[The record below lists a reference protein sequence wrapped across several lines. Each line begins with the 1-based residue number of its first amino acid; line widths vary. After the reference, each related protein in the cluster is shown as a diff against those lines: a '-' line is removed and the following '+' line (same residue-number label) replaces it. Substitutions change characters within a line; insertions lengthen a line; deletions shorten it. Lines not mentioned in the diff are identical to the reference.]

1 VADEERPDIVVA
13 GASAGGVEAMQ
24 KLVSTLPADL
34 DAVVLLVVHLPAEGE
49 SYLPQ
54 ILTRA
59 GKLPVAHPAQGQL
72 LEVGRIYAAPPDR
85 HVLIYDS
92 RIRVVRGPREN
103 RHRPSID
110 VLFRSAASAYGAR
123 VIGVL
128 LTGSDDDGAAG
139 LKAIQERGGIAV
151 VQDPA
156 DSQYPQMPES
166 ALRVLQPD
174 YKCRLDEI
182 GPLVRDL
189 VAGVVKPNGRR
200 PVTEPVDQSYG
211 QEQGLPID
219 VKMLGTPSAFTC
231 PDCNGALW
239 ELQDGK
245 LLRYRCRVG
254 HAFSQQSMLEAQ
266 SDTVERALWEAVRTL
281 EESAAMSRRIARN
294 TQSLR
299 SRLIQ
304 QAGLREEHARVIREL
319 LLHSKNEELDSAA

>member
-13 GASAGGVEAMQ
+13 GASAGGVEAMR

-139 LKAIQERGGIAV
+139 LQLPKRAV
-151 VQDPA
+151 
-156 DSQYPQMPES
+156 
-166 ALRVLQPD
+166 
-174 YKCRLDEI
+174 
-182 GPLVRDL
+182 
-189 VAGVVKPNGRR
+189 
-200 PVTEPVDQSYG
+200 
-211 QEQGLPID
+211 
-219 VKMLGTPSAFTC
+219 
-231 PDCNGALW
+231 
-239 ELQDGK
+239 
-245 LLRYRCRVG
+245 
-254 HAFSQQSMLEAQ
+254 
-266 SDTVERALWEAVRTL
+266 AVRTGK
-281 EESAAMSRRIARN
+281 SAG
-294 TQSLR
+294 R
-299 SRLIQ
+299 SDRQALLLSVRLIGRFRHGSPPIWFHHPGDEI
-304 QAGLREEHARVIREL
+304 AHEGTDFVEAAFVIRL
-319 LLHSKNEELDSAA
+319 QDAQRAFRHRRSQTPSSARSGRRCGRSKKARPCRAASPGIRRACVPG